1 MPKIFEYLGIV
12 LKFWSDDHEPIHI
25 HAISSDGRECKVLIY
40 LKNSKITRIAYQNV
54 NGKKPL
60 TLPQKRKLKTLVNEK
75 KLEIVNAWIKFFIL
89 KDRVKVEK
97 ITKKIK

>member
-1 MPKIFEYLGIV
+1 MPKIYEYLGIV

-40 LKNSKITRIAYQNV
+40 VIKSKITKIVYQAV
-54 NGKKPL
+54 KGKKSL
-60 TLPQKRKLKTLVNEK
+60 TLPQKRKLKVLVNDQK
-75 KLEIVNAWIKFFIL
+75 QEIVNAWIKFFIL
-89 KDRVKVEK
+89 KDRIKVRR